1 MILEVNKQM
10 VREMEIGIAGDINK
24 DNTKIIED
32 FSKLL
37 VLRERI
43 QYLSSDTYGKET
55 EDIL

>member
-43 QYLSSDTYGKET
+43 QYLSSDTYGEET